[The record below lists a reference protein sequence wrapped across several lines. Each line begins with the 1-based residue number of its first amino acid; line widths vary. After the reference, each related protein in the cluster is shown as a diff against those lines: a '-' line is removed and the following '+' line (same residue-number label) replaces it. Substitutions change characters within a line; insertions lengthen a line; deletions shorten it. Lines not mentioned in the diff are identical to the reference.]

1 MSSNVRFRK
10 KPLALVVSAAIIG
23 PALLMSG
30 CNSDG
35 TSASSGQAST
45 VTATRTLAAIPG
57 CSNGGIEVTSGIDAN
72 SNGLLDASEVQ
83 DTQYVCN
90 GQDGL
95 AYSMSF
101 APVSVPTT
109 DAQKSMNR
117 ASSEVTIDQT
127 TYAIGYNALMRTNEE
142 MPLLGGGASD
152 TIKFG
157 ALIDKA
163 GNVMKDA
170 SNNDV
175 VCTNGSG
182 PDHTSMLTFG
192 DKLFAVTQLE
202 CALGGAYVTELN
214 QDGNGNLSAVATRP
228 VDFSSVN
235 GTYVNCAG
243 QTTPWN
249 THLGSEEYEP
259 PMSDFNA
266 SATGGAWFNDPGWND
281 LHMQTIADYNGLTND
296 AANAAYFGYYYG
308 WVPEISITSA
318 SGDTRV
324 VKHYAMGRFAHELA
338 YVLPDKKTVY
348 MSDDEYNV
356 GLYMYVADTA
366 EDLSA
371 GTLYAAHWIQESGV
385 GAGSAS
391 IEWINLGHATDAE
404 VGALLTSHT
413 TFDDM
418 WDKADPTDAATGTCP
433 AGYTS
438 VNVYTS
444 GLMCVNLKR
453 GMDLAASRL
462 ETRLYAAYKG
472 ATMEFRK
479 EEGITF
485 NPDNNVLYVAMSEI
499 GRGMEDNMK
508 YGTPNTQYDVGGHND
523 IRLDANLCGAVYGL
537 NLAVGA
543 LDSAGG
549 AIDSNYVVGDMRGV
563 LEGRYLGKTAYD
575 GTAFASA
582 QNDCDLNAISMPD
595 NLSYLP
601 KYGMLLIGED
611 TSHHQNDMLWA
622 YNVKTQALQR
632 IATTPFGSET
642 TSPFWHTNVNGYG
655 YVTMVT
661 QHPFGE
667 SDSDKA
673 ASAADFE
680 SYVGYIGPF
689 PALSK

>member
-1 MSSNVRFRK
+1 MSKNVRFRK
-10 KPLALVVSAAIIG
+10 KPLALVISAAIVA
-23 PALLMSG
+23 PALLLSG
-30 CNSDG
+30 CNNNGS
-35 TSASSGQAST
+35 SASSGQAST
-45 VTATRTLAAIPG
+45 VTATRTLDSIPG
-57 CSNGGIEVTSGIDAN
+57 CANGGIEVTSGIDAN
-72 SNGLLDASEVQ
+72 SNGVLDASEVQ
-83 DTQYVCN
+83 ETQYVCN

-117 ASSEVTIDQT
+117 AAAEVTVDQT
-127 TYAIGYNALMRTNEE
+127 TYAIGYNPLMRTNEE
-142 MPLLGGGASD
+142 MPLLGGAAGD

-157 ALIDKA
+157 AWIDKT

-182 PDHTSMLTFG
+182 PDHTSMLTYG
-192 DKLFAVTQLE
+192 DKLFAVTQME
-202 CALGGAYVTELN
+202 CALGGAYVTELS
-214 QDGNGNLSAVATRP
+214 QDGNGNLSALATRP

-259 PMSDFNA
+259 PMGIFNPA
-266 SATGGAWFNDPGWND
+266 PTTATCWFGDTACDGWHD
-281 LHMQTIADYNGLTND
+281 THIAAIADYNGVTND
-296 AANAAYFGYYYG
+296 AANAAHIGYYYG
-308 WVPEISITSA
+308 WIPEITIASA
-318 SGDTRV
+318 DGDTTV
-324 VKHYAMGRFAHELA
+324 AKHYSMGRFAHELA
-338 YVLPDKKTVY
+338 YVMPDQRTVY
-348 MSDDEYNV
+348 LSDDGTNV
-356 GLYMYVADTA
+356 GFFMYVADTA
-366 EDLSA
+366 GDLSA
-371 GTLYAAHWIQESGV
+371 GTLYAARWIQESAE

-391 IEWINLGHATDAE
+391 IEWISLGHATDAE
-404 VGALLTSHT
+404 IATSLADST
-413 TFDDM
+413 VTFSTLF
-418 WDKADPTDAATGTCP
+418 DKVAPADAATGTCP
-433 AGYTS
+433 AGYTAT
-438 VNVYTS
+438 NTYDAK
-444 GLMCVNLKR
+444 LMCVSLNSGQEKL
-453 GMDLAASRL
+453 ASRL

-472 ATMEFRK
+472 ATTEFRK

-485 NPDNNVLYVAMSEI
+485 NPDNNVLYVAMSEVAK
-499 GRGMEDNMK
+499 GMLAGDSH
-508 YGTPNTQYDVGGHND
+508 DVGGPDHVQ
-523 IRLDANLCGAVYGL
+523 LSAANKCGAVYGM
-537 NLAVGA
+537 NVAVGS
-543 LDSAGG
+543 LDSEGNV
-549 AIDSNYVVGDMRGV
+549 IDSDYVVGNMRGI
-563 LEGRYLGKTAYD
+563 LQGRYLGATAYD
-575 GTAFASA
+575 GTAFASS

-622 YNVKTQALQR
+622 YNVKTQELQR

-642 TSPFWHTNVNGYG
+642 TSPFWHTNINGYG

-667 SDSDKA
+667 SDAGKA
-673 ASAADFE
+673 AGAADFE

-689 PALSK
+689 PALSQ